1 MLDDDYYLPYVPD
14 TEDEEGSDEWITTF
28 ADISLLLLVFFILL
42 FSMSSLD
49 VKKFSDSFT
58 SVRQALGKTE
68 AQQLASRIGIETD
81 GAFVESV
88 LLQKQLIEQQRQ
100 VYAEI
105 RTFLNRKGVE
115 GVVGSVFDEGVI
127 TLNVPGEVLFAPSQV
142 ELTPAGKELIDLL
155 NNIFIQRPDEVI
167 NIRGYTDDL
176 PPPRDGRFKDN
187 WEISA
192 MRSVNVL
199 RYLLSKGIEPSR
211 LTATGL
217 ADLNPLFPNTSLKNR
232 AKNRRV
238 EFVLEK
244 RISSK

>member
-1 MLDDDYYLPYVPD
+1 M
-14 TEDEEGSDEWITTF
+14 
-28 ADISLLLLVFFILL
+28 
-42 FSMSSLD
+42 
-49 VKKFSDSFT
+49 
-58 SVRQALGKTE
+58 
-68 AQQLASRIGIETD
+68 
-81 GAFVESV
+81 

-192 MRSVNVL
+192 MRSVKCAAL
-199 RYLLSKGIEPSR
+199 IC
-211 LTATGL
+211 
-217 ADLNPLFPNTSLKNR
+217 
-232 AKNRRV
+232 
-238 EFVLEK
+238 
-244 RISSK
+244 